1 MSAPVIVGLSGSFS
15 TPSKTR
21 ALAEEAVRRAAL
33 RFEQSSEVYDLGQF
47 GPELGLAR
55 SFNDLGEEARRIVDR
70 IVQAKALVIAS
81 PVYKGSYR
89 VSSSISS
96 ISSIPS
102 GSPANRSCWPQL
114 AAREKHALIIEHQ
127 LRPLFAFFEA
137 QTLATGVYVSERD
150 FVEGRLA
157 SKAVLDRLDRA
168 VEQFAPYLSQPR
180 QQERSFAPVNHLRLH
195 QQAPL
200 PASDT
205 STNQMRSGAS
215 AGEARPAGPST
226 ARRSRS

>member
-81 PVYKGSYR
+81 PVYKGSYPGLFKHLFDL
-89 VSSSISS
+89 IDPLWLTGKP
-96 ISSIPS
+96 IL
-102 GSPANRSCWPQL
+102 L
-114 AAREKHALIIEHQ
+114 AATGGGEKHALIIEHQ

-157 SKAVLDRLDRA
+157 NKTVLDRLDRS
-168 VEQFAPYLSQPR
+168 VEQFAPHLSQPR
-180 QQERSFAPVNHLRLH
+180 QQERSFAPVKHLRLH
-195 QQAPL
+195 QQA
-200 PASDT
+200 A
-205 STNQMRSGAS
+205 A
-215 AGEARPAGPST
+215 AGF
-226 ARRSRS
+226 